1 MNPGA
6 WTIFHGAGAAL
17 ILGTP
22 CGRQFASGSSLEC
35 DPSSRCSYR
44 VLAHGWKGTSP
55 GFRSAAMSR
64 TYLFALG
71 SQMPERSGWPSA
83 AFGAGAV
90 RAVLFAG
97 RFFHCAASGAAQRIK
112 ETTAAIG
119 QSDLA
124 CIADDYIA
132 VTGRSVGVFC

>member
-64 TYLFALG
+64 TYLLALG

-83 AFGAGAV
+83 ARGAGAE
-90 RAVLFAG
+90 RLTLAPFEG
-97 RFFHCAASGAAQRIK
+97 RFFHWAASGEANK
-112 ETTAAIG
+112 
-119 QSDLA
+119 
-124 CIADDYIA
+124 IA
-132 VTGRSVGVFC
+132 VAA